1 MSRPTPK
8 VEVGGSGW
16 EGVSRPTPR
25 GEVGG
30 SGQGGC
36 PGPYPGGSRPT
47 PGGRGWV
54 SRPTPS
60 GRGQAQACGGVS
72 QHALRQTPP
81 TPSIRLLLR
90 AFLLECILVNFNYS

>member
-30 SGQGGC
+30 SGQGG
-36 PGPYPGGSRPT
+36 
-47 PGGRGWV
+47 V
-54 SRPTPS
+54 SRPIP
-60 GRGQAQACGGVS
+60 RGVQAHTRGEGVGVQA
-72 QHALRQTPP
+72 HT
-81 TPSIRLLLR
+81 
-90 AFLLECILVNFNYS
+90 